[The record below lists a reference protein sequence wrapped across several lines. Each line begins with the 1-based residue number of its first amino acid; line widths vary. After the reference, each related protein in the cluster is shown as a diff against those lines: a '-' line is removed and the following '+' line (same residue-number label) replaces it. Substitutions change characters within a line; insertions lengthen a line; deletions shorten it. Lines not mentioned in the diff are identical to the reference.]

1 MKKLLALTLAA
12 IMTFSMLVTPASAF
26 YVGIVSSSYHPITGE
41 LIKMELLVENKNG
54 GFDRL
59 PVFDENGN
67 QLYVQVGK
75 NEWEKL
81 DTPLPAEEV
90 TYRS

>member
-1 MKKLLALTLAA
+1 MKKKLISLILASV
-12 IMTFSMLVTPASAF
+12 MSFSMLITPASAF

-41 LIKMELLVENKNG
+41 LIKMELLVENENG

-67 QLYVQVGK
+67 QLYMEVGK

-81 DTPLPAEEV
+81 E
-90 TYRS
+90 RHHRG